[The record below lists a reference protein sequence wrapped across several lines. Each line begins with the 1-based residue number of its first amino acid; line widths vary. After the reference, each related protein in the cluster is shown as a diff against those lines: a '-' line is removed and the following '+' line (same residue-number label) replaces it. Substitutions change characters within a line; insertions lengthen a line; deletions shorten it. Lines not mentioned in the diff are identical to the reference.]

1 LRRSWYVFC
10 YPCSKP
16 LEPHACLTFQVD
28 LGGTYRAPGC
38 SSCLF
43 SFCVQSYHPEQQFQ
57 TSYDYPLRF
66 FALLATWNAR
76 VIEPQEHKSPIQQI
90 TQSPFPP
97 PVALYHPYPVTMDIS
112 GTALYQVLRLYPNAQ
127 SCQVE
132 RQTSHVNNKASSSAF
147 YLICFLIALASSL
160 CIYFKIFQSSCSTS
174 KTTSKEHIIPTSNN
188 WQLYARSFIAMYPSS
203 LLQWVWR
210 LGYWLLYLSGIAP
223 R

>member
-1 LRRSWYVFC
+1 M
-10 YPCSKP
+10 
-16 LEPHACLTFQVD
+16 TFQVD
-28 LGGTYRAPGC
+28 LGGTCRALGC

-43 SFCVQSYHPEQQFQ
+43 SFCVPSYHPEQQFR
-57 TSYDYPLRF
+57 TSCDHPFRF
-66 FALLATWNAR
+66 FALLATWDAR
-76 VIEPQEHKSPIQQI
+76 VIEPQERKSPIQQI
-90 TQSPFPP
+90 TQSPSPP
-97 PVALYHPYPVTMDIS
+97 PVALYHPYLVTMDIS
-112 GTALYQVLRLYPNAQ
+112 GTAIYQDPRLCSNAQ

-160 CIYFKIFQSSCSTS
+160 CIYFKIFQNSCSTS
-174 KTTSKEHIIPTSNN
+174 KTASEEHIIPTSNN

-203 LLQWVWR
+203 LLQWLWR